1 MTNDGPSAYRDYPS
15 GQYDQPISPGQH
27 YAGSYPPPKSPTS
40 WNPNVAP
47 APKKK
52 NGLAKA
58 LVIAGIVL
66 VFLCGGGLVA
76 CTAMAGKA
84 VEEVDKEIKNGNTE
98 KLQQVKLKSCT
109 GDDFGVR
116 IVYEVTNTSA
126 TVQSYWIQFEI
137 SDPSGNRLG
146 EGHGV
151 INNLA
156 AGKTAKE
163 NTLATAGDY
172 KGKFKCQ
179 VVKVN

>member
-1 MTNDGPSAYRDYPS
+1 MTNDGPSAYRDYQS
-15 GQYDQPISPGQH
+15 GRYEQPVSPAEYGGA
-27 YAGSYPPPKSPTS
+27 YVP
-40 WNPNVAP
+40 P
-47 APKKK
+47 APSKKK
-52 NGLAKA
+52 NGWVKG

-84 VEEVDKEIKNGNTE
+84 VEQVDQEIKNGNTA
-98 KLQQVKLKSCT
+98 KLQQIKLKSCT

-126 TVQSYWIQFEI
+126 TTQSYWIQFEI

-163 NTLATAGDY
+163 DTLATAGDY